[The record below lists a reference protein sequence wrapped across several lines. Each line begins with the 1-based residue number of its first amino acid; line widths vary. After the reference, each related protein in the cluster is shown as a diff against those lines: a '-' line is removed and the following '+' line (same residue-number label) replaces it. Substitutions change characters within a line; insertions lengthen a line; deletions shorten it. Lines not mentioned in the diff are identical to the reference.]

1 MLSGRMSGT
10 EIRVSEMLKGH
21 ICTEL
26 DRNLEKRFQ
35 GVKAVLRSTYVE
47 REMLASDETEPWEK
61 KRSVRETSYL
71 RLATTEVLYAQQR
84 SERSMQVMMTSSK
97 VGGMWSLWEQRKRG
111 S

>member
-47 REMLASDETEPWEK
+47 REMLASGETEPWEK
-61 KRSVRETSYL
+61 KALCARDKLPEACHKRSAKHNPSQSDLCR
-71 RLATTEVLYAQQR
+71 
-84 SERSMQVMMTSSK
+84 
-97 VGGMWSLWEQRKRG
+97 
-111 S
+111 